1 MDSNN
6 NTSLKNNS
14 NEINSSLDI
23 RDVINFLF
31 SKVWIIVLVVLCF
44 AIVAFLWT
52 DLFVDPQYTSTTD
65 MFIISTSGT
74 TIENPTASNQVNN
87 WSIGKQLTRT
97 SSELITGDY
106 CDYVAAM
113 LNNHNAKTP
122 LTKEDE
128 LLTAALN
135 CTAENTSKP
144 LALGISFKD
153 SFSQY
158 NNKTGITGSDIRSF
172 IKVSSDDET
181 CIITVT
187 ATTGNRKLSAAISNA
202 TLVLFEDYVN
212 DFMEGNSGEKTVNTN
227 ISSSG
232 AVPTS
237 PSNANS
243 TRNAIIFGVIGGALI
258 CAILIVI
265 FIFDDKIKTP
275 DDVEKQLKLSV
286 LGAIPEIDEA

>member
-6 NTSLKNNS
+6 NVSSKNAN
-14 NEINSSLDI
+14 NEVTTSSLDI
-23 RDVINFLF
+23 RDIVNFLL
-31 SKVWIIVLVVLCF
+31 SKIWIIALVVLCF

-52 DLFVDPQYTSTTD
+52 DLFVDEQFTSTTD

-74 TIENPTASNQVNN
+74 TTENQTASNQVNN

-97 SSELITGDY
+97 SSELIMGDY
-106 CDYVAAM
+106 CDYVAKM
-113 LNNHNAKTP
+113 LNKHNAKAP
-122 LTKEDE
+122 VTKEDV
-128 LLTAALN
+128 LLTTAMN
-135 CTAENTSKP
+135 CTADNKNKP
-144 LALGISFKD
+144 LALGISFSD
-153 SFSQY
+153 SFDFGED
-158 NNKTGITGSDIRSF
+158 GITGDDIRSY
-172 IKVSSDDET
+172 IRVSSDDET
-181 CIITVT
+181 CIVSVT
-187 ATTGNRKLSAAISNA
+187 ATTGNKRLSAAVSNA
-202 TLVLFEDYVN
+202 VLSLFGDYIN
-212 DFMEGNSGEKTVNTN
+212 DFMEGEDGKDTVKTN

-232 AVPTS
+232 AVPQG

-275 DDVEKQLKLSV
+275 DDVEKQLNLSV